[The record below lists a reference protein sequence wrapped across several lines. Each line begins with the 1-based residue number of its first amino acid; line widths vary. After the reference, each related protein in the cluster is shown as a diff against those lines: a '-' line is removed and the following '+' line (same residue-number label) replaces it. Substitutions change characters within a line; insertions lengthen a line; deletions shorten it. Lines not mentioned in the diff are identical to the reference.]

1 MRAPG
6 GTALPDS
13 DTPGMKIAVPK
24 ERAAGERRVAL
35 VPEIVAKFVK
45 GGHTVAVERGA
56 GTSAGYADAAYE
68 TAGATLT
75 PDARAAYDGANVV
88 ARVAKPADE
97 ELEGIPRGAA
107 LIGLLAP
114 LGDPRSVERY
124 AQRGITALAMETIP
138 RTTKAQAM
146 DALSSQANIGG
157 YKAVLLAASHLPKF
171 FPMLTTAAGTISPA
185 KALIIGAGVAGLQAI
200 ATARRLGA
208 VVTAYDTRAVVA
220 EQVKSLGAKFLE
232 IDVGESGEGAGGYAR
247 ELSPEAIAKQRA
259 AMVKAIGASDVVITT
274 AAIPGK
280 RAPILVTRDAVAAMA
295 PGSVIVD
302 LAAET
307 GGNVEGTQPGEVV
320 TKENGVTI
328 VGPLNLASTLA
339 FDASRLYA
347 RNVQAL
353 LDYVTKDGA
362 LALDPNDE
370 IVAGA
375 TLTRDGEVVH
385 EATRA
390 ALGGDSRS
398 ATIPG
403 GAA

>member
-1 MRAPG
+1 
-6 GTALPDS
+6 
-13 DTPGMKIAVPK
+13 MKIAVPK

-35 VPEIVAKFVK
+35 VPEIVAKLVK
-45 GGHTVAVERGA
+45 NGNVVTVERGA
-56 GTSAGYADAAYE
+56 GAAAGYPDDAYE
-68 TAGATLT
+68 AAGASIA
-75 PDARAAYDGANVV
+75 PDTRVAYGDADVV
-88 ARVAKPADE
+88 VRVAKPEDA
-97 ELEGIPRGAA
+97 ELDGIRRGAA

-124 AQRGITALAMETIP
+124 AERGITALSMDVVP

-157 YKAVLLAASHLPKF
+157 YKAALLAASHLPKF
-171 FPMLTTAAGTISPA
+171 FPMLTTAAGTIAPA
-185 KALIIGAGVAGLQAI
+185 KVLVIGAGVAGLQAI
-200 ATARRLGA
+200 ATSRRLGA
-208 VVTAYDTRAVVA
+208 VVTAYDTRTVVA

-232 IDVGESGEGAGGYAR
+232 IDVGESGEGQGGYAK

-280 RAPILVTRDAVAAMA
+280 RAPILVTTEAVAAMA

-307 GGNVEGTQPGEVV
+307 GGNVEGTRPGEVV
-320 TKENGVTI
+320 TSPNGVTI
-328 VGPLNLASTLA
+328 VGLLNLPSSLA

-353 LDYVTKDGA
+353 LDYITKDGA
-362 LALDPNDE
+362 LALDPEDE
-370 IVAGA
+370 IVAG
-375 TLTRDGEVVH
+375 TTITRDGEIVH
-385 EATRA
+385 GPTRA
-390 ALGGDSRS
+390 AL
-398 ATIPG
+398 TG

>member
-1 MRAPG
+1 
-6 GTALPDS
+6 
-13 DTPGMKIAVPK
+13 MKIAVPK
-24 ERAAGERRVAL
+24 ERAPGERRVAL
-35 VPEIVAKFVK
+35 VPEIVAKL
-45 GGHTVAVERGA
+45 GATGHSVAIERGA
-56 GTSAGYADAAYE
+56 GASAGYVDAAYE
-68 TAGATLT
+68 RAGASIA
-75 PDARAAYDGANVV
+75 PDARAAYDGAAAVV
-88 ARVAKPADE
+88 RVAKPADD
-97 ELEGIPRGAA
+97 ELDGIARGTA
-107 LIGLLAP
+107 LIGFLAP

-124 AQRGITALAMETIP
+124 AQRGLTALSMDAIP

-157 YKAVLLAASHLPKF
+157 YKAALLAANHLPKF

-200 ATARRLGA
+200 ATCRRLGA

-220 EQVKSLGAKFLE
+220 EQVRSLGAKFLD
-232 IDVGESGEGAGGYAR
+232 IDVGESGEGQGGYAR
-247 ELSPEAIAKQRA
+247 ELSQEALAKQRA

-280 RAPILVTRDAVAAMA
+280 RAPILVTADAVAAMA

-307 GGNVEGTQPGEVV
+307 GGNVDGTVPGEVA
-320 TKENGVTI
+320 TTANGVTI
-328 VGPLNLASTLA
+328 VGVLNLPSSLP

-362 LALDPNDE
+362 LVLDPNDE
-370 IVAGA
+370 IVAG
-375 TLTRDGEVVH
+375 TTIVRDGEVVH
-385 EATRA
+385 EPTRA
-390 ALGGDSRS
+390 AL
-398 ATIPG
+398 TG

>member
-1 MRAPG
+1 VRVGKP
-6 GTALPDS
+6 S
-13 DTPGMKIAVPK
+13 D
-24 ERAAGERRVAL
+24 
-35 VPEIVAKFVK
+35 
-45 GGHTVAVERGA
+45 
-56 GTSAGYADAAYE
+56 
-68 TAGATLT
+68 
-75 PDARAAYDGANVV
+75 
-88 ARVAKPADE
+88 DE
-97 ELEGIPRGAA
+97 LDGIPRGAA

-124 AQRGITALAMETIP
+124 AERGITALSMDVVP

-157 YKAVLLAASHLPKF
+157 YKAVLLGATHLPKF
-171 FPMLTTAAGTISPA
+171 FPMLTTAAGTIAPA
-185 KALIIGAGVAGLQAI
+185 KVFVIGAGVAGLQAI

-208 VVTAYDTRAVVA
+208 VVTAYDTRSVVG

-232 IDVGESGEGAGGYAR
+232 IDVGESGEGQGGYAK

-259 AMVKAIGASDVVITT
+259 AMVKAIGGSDVVITT

-280 RAPILVTRDAVAAMA
+280 RAPILVTAEAIEAMA

-307 GGNVEGTQPGEVV
+307 GGNVEGTEPGEIV
-320 TKENGVTI
+320 TSANGVTI
-328 VGPLNLASTLA
+328 VGLLNLPSSLA

-353 LDYVTKDGA
+353 LDYITKDGA
-362 LALDPNDE
+362 LALDPDDE
-370 IVAGA
+370 IVAG
-375 TLTRDGEVVH
+375 TTITRDGEVVH
-385 EATRA
+385 AATRA
-390 ALGGDSRS
+390 AL
-398 ATIPG
+398 TG